1 MAERARGD
9 LLWDGEVGA
18 ELRARGPAAQLLAV
32 YLWTTLDPYGVGLV
46 EDPVVEAALAIPPAD
61 LPGTWA
67 ALAVGAIVQRC
78 GAWVWFPLLTL
89 RTSSP
94 TGVVLPYED
103 ARTAAARR
111 WFCQLAVGM
120 PFRPAIH
127 QQFAAAWGLPELDR
141 IVPVK
146 AKALLPA
153 KASADVLQFELSGQP
168 DPQPLLFPEARV
180 SQRELFEQ
188 WWAEYPKHRR
198 VEKIRAFAAWSA
210 IRPVV
215 TLDILEIM
223 LKLLRKQR
231 ETPEWLEEG
240 GRFVPYPARYLSRGR
255 WLDEVQRVASV
266 PRADVDNAVALA
278 SWLETKKRRMLH
290 E

>member
-9 LLWDGEVGA
+9 LLWDGDIGA
-18 ELRARGPAAQLLAV
+18 ELRARGVAAQLLAV
-32 YLWTTLDPYGVGLV
+32 YLWTTLDPYGVGVV
-46 EDPVVEAALAIPPAD
+46 EDATVEGTLAIPPHALVD
-61 LPGTWA
+61 VWS
-67 ALAVGAIVQRC
+67 ALAAGGIVQRC

-89 RTSSP
+89 HTSSP
-94 TGVVLPYED
+94 TGAVLAYED
-103 ARTAAARR
+103 ARTIAARR
-111 WFCQLAVGM
+111 WFCGLAVGM

-127 QQFAAAWGLPELDR
+127 RQFAPAWGLPDLDR

-146 AKALLPA
+146 AKALMPA
-153 KASADVLQFELSGQP
+153 KAAADVLQFDLTSQP

-180 SQRELFEQ
+180 SQRELFER

-210 IRPVV
+210 IRPAV

-223 LKLLRKQR
+223 LKLLKKQR
-231 ETPEWLEEG
+231 ESPDWIESG
-240 GRFVPYPARYLSRGR
+240 GQFVPYPAKYLSRGR

-266 PRADVDNAVALA
+266 PRADVDNAVALS
-278 SWLETKKRRMLH
+278 SWLEGKKRRMLH